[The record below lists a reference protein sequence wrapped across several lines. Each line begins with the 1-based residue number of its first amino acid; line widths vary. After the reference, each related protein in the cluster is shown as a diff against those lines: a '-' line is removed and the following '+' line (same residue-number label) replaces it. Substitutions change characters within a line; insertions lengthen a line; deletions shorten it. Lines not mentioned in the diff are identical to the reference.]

1 MKMNKSLAR
10 PILLAATQACLT
22 AILAAC
28 AAATQVSAPSNGQ
41 IRQATS
47 PAIADATAIPPGHRL
62 EKFKLCYEM
71 RRPLSSLAETPV
83 KRFSI
88 DVSILVPQDD
98 CLRLDANGWLR
109 AMPGQCNRV
118 AAKNS
123 CEETP

>member
-1 MKMNKSLAR
+1 MNKNLAR
-10 PILLAATQACLT
+10 RTLLATTQAFLK

-28 AAATQVSAPSNGQ
+28 AAVTQVSAPSNDQ
-41 IRQATS
+41 ARQAAPPTTAD
-47 PAIADATAIPPGHRL
+47 AIAVPPGHRL

-71 RRPLSSLAETPV
+71 RRPLASLAETPV
-83 KRFSI
+83 KHFSI